1 MSVSTLIALVV
12 LSPAVA
18 LGPSATDTG
27 HRIGGT
33 LSELPQSCEESRAG
47 CLGAEARDVP
57 AALIGG
63 KLRSALPCGATSSA
77 IRIGCFSR

>member
-18 LGPSATDTG
+18 LGPSATDAG
-27 HRIGGT
+27 PLIGGT
-33 LSELPQSCEESRAG
+33 HSGLPQSCEESNAG
-47 CLGAEARDVP
+47 CLGIESGYVP
-57 AALIGG
+57 AVLIGDP
-63 KLRSALPCGATSSA
+63 SQSEVPCGETSGA